1 MLNPPM
7 IAIVASVALNFA
19 GAHGWMPRFIL
30 TAVHML
36 GVSAVPMAL
45 ILTGATLAD
54 LLRTIPLRSGCSV
67 YIGGAIIRSGVLP
80 LLFLLLARLLPC
92 SVELKQVI
100 VVQAAMPAAM
110 LPIVIARHYGG
121 DANTALKI
129 ALSTSLIGIVTIP
142 FWLRLGLQWVGL

>member
-1 MLNPPM
+1 
-7 IAIVASVALNFA
+7 
-19 GAHGWMPRFIL
+19 
-30 TAVHML
+30 
-36 GVSAVPMAL
+36 
-45 ILTGATLAD
+45 
-54 LLRTIPLRSGCSV
+54 
-67 YIGGAIIRSGVLP
+67 
-80 LLFLLLARLLPC
+80 
-92 SVELKQVI
+92 LKQVI